1 MRHVLAFSTSLLL
14 ASVAGAVAA
23 DLTASESKRL
33 DEAAAVVREFKA
45 APDNKGIPEDLWN
58 KAECITVIPNMKKA
72 AFMIGGEYGKGVMS
86 CRTAGSWSAPVFI
99 ELEKGSAGFQIGGEQ
114 VDLILLMMNRTGVD
128 KLLQDKVTLGGDAA
142 VAAGPVGR
150 MASAG
155 TDVQLHAG
163 ILAYSRAEGA
173 FAGVNI
179 SGGVLKPDTSANEH
193 AYGASIAPSQVLAKN
208 DAAAPAAAQSF
219 LRTLKQETRATSG
232 RK

>member
-1 MRHVLAFSTSLLL
+1 MRHALTVSGSILL
-14 ASVAGAVAA
+14 ASAVAIGA

-33 DEAAAVVREFKA
+33 DEAATVVREFKA
-45 APDNKGIPEDLWN
+45 APDSKGIPEDLWN
-58 KAECITVIPNMKKA
+58 KAECVTVIPNMKKA
-72 AFMIGGEYGKGVMS
+72 AFVVGGEYGKGVMS
-86 CRTAGSWSAPVFI
+86 CRRAGGWSAPVFI

-150 MASAG
+150 MASAA
-155 TDVQLHAG
+155 TDAQLHAG

-173 FAGVNI
+173 FAGINI
-179 SGGVLKPDTSANEH
+179 SGGVLRPDKGANEH
-193 AYGASIAPSQVLAKN
+193 AYGASTAAREVLAKN
-208 DAAAPAAAQSF
+208 DAAAPAAARGF
-219 LRTLKQETRATSG
+219 LSTLAQETRATSG

>member
-1 MRHVLAFSTSLLL
+1 MRHALAFSTALLM
-14 ASVAGAVAA
+14 ASAAIAAA

-33 DEAAAVVREFKA
+33 DEAATVIQQFKA
-45 APDNKGIPEDLWN
+45 APDSKGIPEDLWN

-72 AFMIGGEYGKGVMS
+72 AFIVGGEYGKGVMS
-86 CRTAGSWSAPVFI
+86 CRAAGSWSAPMFI

-114 VDLILLMMNRTGVD
+114 VDLVLLMMNRGGVD

-150 MASAG
+150 MASAA
-155 TDVQLHAG
+155 TDAQLHAG

-173 FAGVNI
+173 FAGINI
-179 SGGVLKPDTSANEH
+179 SGGVLHPDKSANEH
-193 AYGASIAPSQVLAKN
+193 AYGQSYVARDILASNHAL
-208 DAAAPAAAQSF
+208 APAAAQAF
-219 LRTLKQETRATSG
+219 LRTLSNDTRATSG

>member
-1 MRHVLAFSTSLLL
+1 MRQVIAFS
-14 ASVAGAVAA
+14 ASILIASAVAAVAA

-33 DEAAAVVREFKA
+33 DEAATVVREFKA
-45 APDNKGIPEDLWN
+45 APDSKGIPEDLWS

-114 VDLILLMMNRTGVD
+114 VDLILLMMNRDGVD
-128 KLLQDKVTLGGDAA
+128 KLLSDKVTLGADAA

-155 TDVQLHAG
+155 TDVKLQAG

-173 FAGVNI
+173 FAGINI
-179 SGGVLKPDTSANEH
+179 SGGVLRPDKSANEH
-193 AYGASIAPSQVLAKN
+193 AYGQSVAPRDVLAKH
-208 DAAAPAAAQSF
+208 DQSVPAAAQAF
-219 LRTLKQETRATSG
+219 VRTLASETRATSG

>member
-1 MRHVLAFSTSLLL
+1 MRHAMTFTAALLI
-14 ASVAGAVAA
+14 ASGAAAVAA
-23 DLTASESKRL
+23 DLTASEAKRL
-33 DEAAAVVREFKA
+33 DDAGTVVREFKA
-45 APDNKGIPEDLWN
+45 APDSKGIPEDLWT

-72 AFMIGGEYGKGVMS
+72 AFIVGGEYGKGVMS
-86 CRTAGSWSAPVFI
+86 CRAGSSWSAPVFI

-128 KLLQDKVTLGGDAA
+128 KLLSDKVTLGADAA

-155 TDVQLHAG
+155 TDVQLQAG

-173 FAGVNI
+173 FAGINI
-179 SGGVLKPDTSANEH
+179 SGGVLRADKSANEH
-193 AYGASIAPSQVLAKN
+193 AYGQSVAPRDVLAKN
-208 DAAAPAAAQSF
+208 EKTAPAAAQSF
-219 LRTLKQETRATSG
+219 VRTLANETRATSG